1 MLFHESL
8 IVPIVFGVC
17 QQAWAKAIV
26 IVAFS
31 TLRQLAVIGLGHLTG
46 IVISY
51 FRHIPLNKFNKTCR
65 MCLGGVQLHKMHCVW
80 EFGN

>member
-46 IVISY
+46 S
-51 FRHIPLNKFNKTCR
+51 
-65 MCLGGVQLHKMHCVW
+65 
-80 EFGN
+80 